1 MFHPTII
8 QKTLEKWAA
17 YPGNAPPEYHTAADV
32 EQIVAHFNSI
42 VEVDPVSENLVSTR
56 DPDKHWRET
65 LEPDE
70 VRLIRNEMILCR
82 ADFQYWV
89 SRYCF
94 IKSDEDR
101 VVRMQPWISQQIFLS
116 ILSEMQQEEISL
128 MLIILKARQLGLSRL
143 ISLIL
148 LHAVLFQANT
158 NAFLASST
166 EDKTGLLFDML
177 DFVLER
183 VPFWMRP
190 AEKYRRENKILELMN
205 GSALTLQH
213 GQQSTGI
220 ARGTT
225 PTKAHISELSEF
237 DEFKVSDLIDSALLR
252 AMHDSPQTFLALEST
267 ARGMNNW
274 WHDKWNSAKA
284 GWPERRSRLRPLFLP
299 WFVGGLYPKAHWLRA
314 HPVPE
319 NYRETMLPWAAAHAE
334 GAELYVRK
342 TEYLYKRLGTNW
354 EMPLEQIWYYE
365 CERDAAIRERRLNKF
380 LQEMPS
386 NDDEA
391 FQSTS
396 ISVFDNET
404 LTFYRDNSHGQE
416 LLGAYGLIGAPEIV
430 NPRLQPPELLRNF
443 NQPSITIRCDRATGY
458 PIQFELVPLRFD
470 GWSLESG
477 TDKIYIWEM
486 PVECET
492 YGIGMDTSDGI
503 EKDRTVLEG
512 MRKGSINGPTKQVFE
527 YASGK
532 MNALDS
538 WPFALAL
545 GTLYSV
551 PDANKVIQ
559 QPRMAIECKGHGDM
573 AQNIIRQMGWTNFHP
588 WNDKQLDSRTQ
599 KLSQFH
605 KIGVYTTS
613 WFRDGMIELMV
624 KMLRD
629 GDIEICSPFF
639 VQEMASLQGD
649 QFVQSLKAGYGG
661 YDDRIMSF
669 GFILVSLYKWDA
681 EYFRNAKI
689 AAYSGKSP
697 VGRPP
702 AKRQYAQWCYNWQER
717 SDEGIYH
724 PSDYRQ

>member
-1 MFHPTII
+1 MFHPKVIEATLARWA
-8 QKTLEKWAA
+8 QK
-17 YPGNAPPEYHTAADV
+17 PGNFEPEYHSVLEAERGTAHLNSLV
-32 EQIVAHFNSI
+32 EREESGALRSV
-42 VEVDPVSENLVSTR
+42 R
-56 DPDKHWRET
+56 DPERDWRET

-70 VRLIRNEMILCR
+70 LRFIRNERILCR
-82 ADFQYWV
+82 ADFAYFV
-89 SRYCF
+89 SRYGY

-101 VVRMQPWISQQIFLS
+101 VVRMEPWISQQIFLS
-116 ILSEMQQEEISL
+116 ILSEMQQEEMAL
-128 MLIILKARQLGLSRL
+128 MLIVLKARQLGLSRI

-148 LHAVLFQANT
+148 LHAVLFVAHT

-183 VPFWMRP
+183 LPFWMRP

-237 DEFKVSDLIDSALLR
+237 DEYKVSDLIDSALLR
-252 AMHDSPQTFLALEST
+252 AMHDSPQTFLVLEST
-267 ARGMNNW
+267 AKGMNNW
-274 WHDKWNSAKA
+274 WHDKWKSAKA

-299 WFVGGLYPKAHWLRA
+299 WFVGGLYPKQHWLRA
-314 HPVPE
+314 HPVPAD
-319 NYRETMLPWAAAHAE
+319 YSVRMLPWAAAHAE
-334 GAELYVRK
+334 GAEQYVRK
-342 TEYLYKRLGTNW
+342 TEYLYARLGHDW
-354 EMPLEQIWYYE
+354 QMPLEQIWYYE

-380 LQEMPS
+380 LQEMPA

-391 FQSTS
+391 FQSTN
-396 ISVFDNET
+396 ISVFDSET
-404 LTFYRDNSHGQE
+404 LTFYRENAHRGE
-416 LLGAYGLIGAPEIV
+416 LAGAYGLVGPAEVV
-430 NPRLQPPELLRNF
+430 NPRLQPPELLRNPHLPPISV
-443 NQPSITIRCDRATGY
+443 QCDRVTG
-458 PIQFELVPLRFD
+458 QNLQLDLVPLRFD
-470 GWSLESG
+470 GWPLESG
-477 TDKIYIWEM
+477 VDKIYIWEM
-486 PVECET
+486 PVEGET

-512 MRKGSINGPTKQVFE
+512 LRKGSINGPTKQVFE

-551 PDANKVIQ
+551 PDAHGQVQ

-588 WNDKQLDSRTQ
+588 WNDKQLDSRQ
-599 KLSQFH
+599 PKLNNYN

-613 WFRDGMIELMV
+613 WFRDGMIEMLV

-629 GDIEICSPFF
+629 GDIEISSPFF

-661 YDDRIMSF
+661 FDDRIMAL
-669 GFILVSLYKWDA
+669 GFILVSLYKWDRD
-681 EYFRNAKI
+681 YFRSAKI
-689 AAYSGKSP
+689 AAYSGRSP
-697 VGRPP
+697 VGRKP
-702 AKRQYAQWCYNWQER
+702 APRQYAKWAYSFQER
-717 SDEGIYH
+717 NDSGIYL
-724 PSDYRQ
+724 PREY

>member
-1 MFHPTII
+1 MFHPRIIDRTIR
-8 QKTLEKWAA
+8 TWAA
-17 YPGNAPPEYHTAADV
+17 KEGNFEPEYHSVAEA
-32 EQIVAHFNSI
+32 ERNIAHFNGLIEQDESGA
-42 VEVDPVSENLVSTR
+42 LVSVR
-56 DPDKHWRET
+56 DPAKPWRET
-65 LEPDE
+65 LEEDE
-70 VRLIRNEMILCR
+70 KKYIRNEIILCR
-82 ADFQYWV
+82 ADFHYFF
-89 SRYCF
+89 SRYAF

-101 VVRMQPWISQQIFLS
+101 VVRMSPWVSQQIFLS
-116 ILSEMQQEEISL
+116 ILAEMQAEEIAL
-128 MLIILKARQLGLSRL
+128 MLIVLKARQLGLSRV

-148 LHAVLFQANT
+148 LHAVLFSANT

-183 VPFWMRP
+183 LPFWMRP
-190 AEKYRRENKILELMN
+190 GEKYRRENKFLELLN

-267 ARGMNNW
+267 AKGMNNW
-274 WHDKWNSAKA
+274 WHAKWSAAKA

-299 WFVGGLYPKAHWLRA
+299 WFVGGLYPKEHWLRA
-314 HPVPE
+314 HPVPRD
-319 NYRETMLPWAAAHAE
+319 YTSRMLPWAAAHAE
-334 GAELYVRK
+334 GAEQYVAK
-342 TEYLYKRLGTNW
+342 TEYLYARLGKGW
-354 EMPLEQIWYYE
+354 QMPLEQIWYYE
-365 CERDAAIRERRLNKF
+365 CERDAAIREKRLNKF
-380 LQEMPS
+380 LQEMPA

-404 LTFYRDNSHGQE
+404 LVFYRDNAHRQE
-416 LLGAYGLIGAPEIV
+416 LVGCYGLVGAPEIV
-430 NPRLQPPELLRNF
+430 NPRLQPPELLRNY
-443 NQPSITIRCDRATGY
+443 NEPGITVRCENLSP
-458 PIQFELVPLRFD
+458 PIQFDLVPLRFD
-470 GWSLESG
+470 GWTLESG
-477 TDKIYIWEM
+477 VDKIYIFER
-486 PVECET
+486 PVDGEI
-492 YGIGMDTSDGI
+492 YGMGMDTANGI
-503 EKDRTVLEG
+503 DKDRTVLEG
-512 MRKGSINGPTKQVFE
+512 LRKGSINGPTKQVFE

-551 PDANKVIQ
+551 PDMNGVMQ

-588 WNDKQLDSRTQ
+588 WNDKQLDSRAPKT
-599 KLSQFH
+599 SQFN

-613 WFRDGMIELMV
+613 WFRDGMIELIV

-649 QFVQSLKAGYGG
+649 EFVQSLKAGYGG
-661 YDDRIMSF
+661 FDDRIMAL

-681 EYFRNAKI
+681 NYFRSAKI
-689 AAYSGKSP
+689 AAYSGRSP
-697 VGRPP
+697 ITRERP
-702 AKRQYAQWCYNWQER
+702 KRQYAQWAYSYQER
-717 SDEGIYH
+717 NDSGIYVERT
-724 PSDYRQ
+724 S

>member
-1 MFHPTII
+1 MFHPRII
-8 QKTLEKWAA
+8 ENTLEQWSRQ
-17 YPGNAPPEYHTAADV
+17 PGNFTPEYHTLLEA
-32 EQIVAHFNSI
+32 ERITAHFNSLI
-42 VEVDPVSENLVSTR
+42 EIDENGALRSLR
-56 DPDKHWRET
+56 NPEKNWRET
-65 LEPDE
+65 LDPEE
-70 VRLIRNEMILCR
+70 MRVIRNERILCR
-82 ADFQYWV
+82 ADFGYFV
-89 SRYCF
+89 SRYGW
-94 IKSDEDR
+94 IKNEEDR
-101 VVRMQPWISQQIFLS
+101 VVRMNPWISQQIFLS
-116 ILSEMQQEEISL
+116 ILAEMQADQLAL
-128 MLIILKARQLGLSRL
+128 MLIILKARQLGLSRV

-148 LHAVLFQANT
+148 LHSVVFSAHT

-183 VPFWMRP
+183 LPFWMRP
-190 AEKYRRENKILELMN
+190 GEKFRRENKFLELVN

-213 GQQSTGI
+213 GQQTTGI

-225 PTKAHISELSEF
+225 PTKAHISELAEF

-274 WHDKWNSAKA
+274 WHDKWKSAKA

-299 WFVGGLYPKAHWLRA
+299 WFVGGLYPKDHWLRA
-314 HPVPE
+314 HPVPAD
-319 NYRETMLPWAAAHAE
+319 YSSRMLPWAAAHAA
-334 GAELYVRK
+334 GAELYVSK
-342 TEYLYKRLGTNW
+342 TDYLYTRLGRDW
-354 EMPLEQIWYYE
+354 KMPLEQIWYYE

-380 LQEMPS
+380 LQELPA

-404 LTFYRDNSHGQE
+404 LVFYRDNAHQQDLAGV
-416 LLGAYGLIGAPEIV
+416 YGLIGPAEVV
-430 NPRLQPPELLRNF
+430 NPRLQPSELLRDPNH
-443 NQPSITIRCDRATGY
+443 PSITVSCDRVTSY
-458 PIQFELVPLRFD
+458 PLQLELVPLRFQ

-486 PVECET
+486 PIDGET
-492 YGIGMDTSDGI
+492 YGVGMDTSDGI

-512 MRKGSINGPTKQVFE
+512 LKKGSVNGPTKQVFE
-527 YASGK
+527 YASGR

-538 WPFALAL
+538 WPFALAM
-545 GTLYSV
+545 GTLYTV
-551 PDANKVIQ
+551 PDANGISQ

-573 AQNIIRQMGWTNFHP
+573 AQNLLRQMGWTNFHP
-588 WNDKQLDSRTQ
+588 WNDKQIDNRRPRLDH
-599 KLSQFH
+599 FN

-613 WFRDGMIELMV
+613 WFRDGMIELIV

-661 YDDRIMSF
+661 FDDRIMSM
-669 GFILVSLYKWDA
+669 GFILVSMYKWDA
-681 EYFRNAKI
+681 NYFRTAKM
-689 AAYSGKSP
+689 AAYSGRQP
-697 VGRPP
+697 AGRE
-702 AKRQYAQWCYNWQER
+702 KVRRQYAQWARNWQER
-717 SDEGIYH
+717 NDGIYI
-724 PSDYRQ
+724 SNEY

>member
-1 MFHPTII
+1 MFHHRII
-8 QKTLEKWAA
+8 EATLRRWAA
-17 YPGNAPPEYHTAADV
+17 KPANFEPEYHSALEAERIT
-32 EQIVAHFNSI
+32 AHFNSLI
-42 VEVDPVSENLVSTR
+42 EPDENGTLRSVR
-56 DPDKHWRET
+56 HPDKDWRET

-70 VRLIRNEMILCR
+70 IRLIRNEMILCR
-82 ADFQYWV
+82 ADFNYFV
-89 SRYCF
+89 SRYAW

-101 VVRMQPWISQQIFLS
+101 VVRLDPWISQQIFLS
-116 ILSEMQQEEISL
+116 ILAEMQEQDISL
-128 MLIILKARQLGLSRL
+128 MLIILKARQLGLSRI
-143 ISLIL
+143 ISLIV
-148 LHAVLFQANT
+148 LHSVLYFPHT

-177 DFVLER
+177 DFVLYR
-183 VPFWMRP
+183 LPFWMRP
-190 AEKYRRENKILELMN
+190 AEKYRRENKFLELLN

-213 GQQSTGI
+213 GQQTTGI

-267 ARGMNNW
+267 AKGQNNW
-274 WHDKWNSAKA
+274 WHHKWVSAKA

-299 WFVGGLYPKAHWLRA
+299 WFVGGLYPKEHWLRA
-314 HPVPE
+314 HPVPPD
-319 NYRETMLPWAAAHAE
+319 YSSRMLDWAAAHAE
-334 GAELYVRK
+334 GAEEYVRK
-342 TEYLYKRLGTNW
+342 TEYLYARLGRDW
-354 EMPLEQIWYYE
+354 QMPLEQIWYYE
-365 CERDAAIRERRLNKF
+365 CERDAAIREKRLNKF

-391 FQSTS
+391 FQSTAL
-396 ISVFDNET
+396 SVFPTET
-404 LTFYRDNSHGQE
+404 ITFYRDNAHRQE
-416 LLGAYGLIGAPEIV
+416 LLGTYGLVGAPEIV
-430 NPRLQPPELLRNF
+430 NPRLQPPSLLRNP
-443 NQPSITIRCDRATGY
+443 NQPSIIVRCERTTSY
-458 PIQFELVPLRFD
+458 PMQFELVPLRFD

-477 TDKIYIWEM
+477 VDKIYIWEM
-486 PVECET
+486 PIAGET

-512 MRKGSINGPTKQVFE
+512 LRKGSINGPTKQVFE

-551 PDANKVIQ
+551 PDQTGMVQ

-573 AQNIIRQMGWTNFHP
+573 AQNLIRQMGWTNFHP
-588 WNDKQLDSRTQ
+588 WNDKQLDNRTPR
-599 KLSQFH
+599 LSQFH

-613 WFRDGMIELMV
+613 WFRDGMIEMLV

-629 GDIEICSPFF
+629 GDIEIASPFF

-661 YDDRIMSF
+661 FDDRIMAF

-681 EYFRNAKI
+681 DYFRSAKI
-689 AAYSGKSP
+689 AAYSGRSP
-697 VGRPP
+697 VGREQP
-702 AKRQYAQWCYNWQER
+702 KRQYAQWVYSYQER
-717 SDEGIYH
+717 NDVGIYE
-724 PSDYRQ
+724 S

>member
-1 MFHPTII
+1 MFHPRII
-8 QKTLEKWAA
+8 NATLNRWAA
-17 YPGNAPPEYHTAADV
+17 KNFEPEYHSVIEA
-32 EQIVAHFNSI
+32 EQIAAHFNSL
-42 VEVDPVSENLVSTR
+42 VESGPDGQQLVSLR
-56 DPDKHWRET
+56 NPEKDWRET
-65 LEPDE
+65 LEPPE
-70 VRLIRNEMILCR
+70 IRLIRNEMILCR
-82 ADFQYWV
+82 ADFSYFV
-89 SRYCF
+89 SRYAW

-101 VVRMQPWISQQIFLS
+101 VVRMDPWISQQIFLS
-116 ILSEMQQEEISL
+116 ILADMQDQEMSL
-128 MLIILKARQLGLSRL
+128 MLIVLKARQLGLSRI

-148 LHAVLFQANT
+148 LHAVLFIANT

-183 VPFWMRP
+183 LPFWMRP
-190 AEKYRRENKILELMN
+190 AEKYRRENKILELLN

-267 ARGMNNW
+267 AKGMNNW
-274 WHDKWNSAKA
+274 WHDKWKSAKA

-299 WFVGGLYPKAHWLRA
+299 WFVGGLYPKDHWLRA
-314 HPVPE
+314 HPVPSD
-319 NYRETMLPWAAAHAE
+319 YSTRMLPWAAAHAE
-334 GAELYVRK
+334 GAEQYVKK
-342 TEYLYKRLGTNW
+342 TDYLSSRLGGDW
-354 EMPLEQIWYYE
+354 RMPFEQIWYYE

-380 LQEMPS
+380 LQEMPA
-386 NDDEA
+386 NDDES

-404 LTFYRDNSHGQE
+404 LVFYRDNAHAQE
-416 LLGAYGLIGAPEIV
+416 LLGAYGLVGAPEVV
-430 NPRLQPPELLRNF
+430 NPRLQPPELLRNY
-443 NQPSITIRCDRATGY
+443 NLPPITVRCDRATGY
-458 PIQFELVPLRFD
+458 PLQFDLMPLRFD
-470 GWSLESG
+470 GWPLESG

-486 PVECET
+486 PAPGET

-512 MRKGSINGPTKQVFE
+512 LRKGSVNGPTKQVFE

-538 WPFALAL
+538 WPFALAM

-551 PDANKVIQ
+551 QDTNGLMQ

-573 AQNIIRQMGWTNFHP
+573 AQNIIRQMGWSNFHP
-588 WNDKQLDSRTQ
+588 WNDKQIDNRTPRT
-599 KLSQFH
+599 SNFH

-613 WFRDGMIELMV
+613 WFRDGMIEMLV

-661 YDDRIMSF
+661 YDDRIMSL

-681 EYFRNAKI
+681 NYFRSAKI
-689 AAYSGKSP
+689 AAYSGRNP
-697 VGRPP
+697 VARP
-702 AKRQYAQWCYNWQER
+702 ARRQYATWAYGYQER
-717 SDEGIYH
+717 NDAGIYE
-724 PSDYRQ
+724 PREY

>member
-1 MFHPTII
+1 MFHPKII
-8 QKTLEKWAA
+8 NETLERWASK
-17 YPGNAPPEYHTAADV
+17 PGNFAPEYHTVV
-32 EQIVAHFNSI
+32 EAERITAHFNAL
-42 VEVDPVSENLVSTR
+42 VEPDENGVLVSVR
-56 DPDKHWRET
+56 HAEKDWRET

-82 ADFQYWV
+82 ADFSYFV
-89 SRYCF
+89 SRYAW

-101 VVRMQPWISQQIFLS
+101 VVRMEPWISQQIFLS
-116 ILSEMQQEEISL
+116 ILAEMQEQQISL
-128 MLIILKARQLGLSRL
+128 MLIILKARQLGLSRV

-148 LHAVLFQANT
+148 LHSVLFQAHT

-177 DFVLER
+177 DFVLYR
-183 VPFWMRP
+183 LPFWMRP
-190 AEKYRRENKILELMN
+190 AERYRRENKILELLN

-237 DEFKVSDLIDSALLR
+237 DEFKVSDLIDSSLLR

-267 ARGMNNW
+267 AKGMNNW
-274 WHDKWNSAKA
+274 WHHKWMAAKA

-314 HPVPE
+314 HPVPPD
-319 NYRETMLPWAAAHAE
+319 YSTRMLPWALAHAE
-334 GAELYVRK
+334 GAEEYVRK
-342 TEYLYKRLGTNW
+342 TEYLYTRLGKDW
-354 EMPLEQIWYYE
+354 QMPLQQIWYYE
-365 CERDAAIRERRLNKF
+365 CERDAAIREKRLNKF

-404 LTFYRDNSHGQE
+404 LTFYRDNAHGQE
-416 LLGAYGLIGAPEIV
+416 LLGAYGLVGSAEIV
-430 NPRLQPPELLRNF
+430 NPRLQPPELLRDH
-443 NQPSITIRCDRATGY
+443 NQPPITIRCERTTSY
-458 PIQFELVPLRFD
+458 PLQFELVPLRFD

-477 TDKIYIWEM
+477 VDKIYIWEM
-486 PVECET
+486 PVNGET

-512 MRKGSINGPTKQVFE
+512 LRKYSLNGPTKQVFE

-551 PDANKVIQ
+551 PDASGMQ
-559 QPRMAIECKGHGDM
+559 QQARLAIECKGHGDM
-573 AQNIIRQMGWTNFHP
+573 AQNIIRTMGWVNFHP
-588 WNDKQLDSRTQ
+588 WNDKQLDNRQQ
-599 KLSQFH
+599 KLSQYH

-613 WFRDGMIELMV
+613 WWRDGMIEMLV

-629 GDIEICSPFF
+629 GDIEIASPFF

-661 YDDRIMSF
+661 YDDRIMSL

-681 EYFRNAKI
+681 NYFRSARI
-689 AAYSGKSP
+689 AAYSGRNP
-697 VGRPP
+697 VAREKPR
-702 AKRQYAQWCYNWQER
+702 RQYAQWVYNVQER
-717 SDEGIYH
+717 NDTGIYEGEMK
-724 PSDYRQ
+724 

>member
-8 QKTLEKWAA
+8 KQTIDRWASK
-17 YPGNAPPEYHTAADV
+17 PGNFEPQYHSVLEAERNAAHLASLV
-32 EQIVAHFNSI
+32 EQDAGGSI
-42 VEVDPVSENLVSTR
+42 ISVR
-56 DPDKHWRET
+56 DPDRHWRET
-65 LEPDE
+65 LEEDE
-70 VRLIRNEMILCR
+70 KRYIRNEMILCR
-82 ADFQYWV
+82 ADHNYFV
-89 SRYCF
+89 SRYCW
-94 IKSDEDR
+94 IKSEEDR
-101 VVRMQPWISQQIFLS
+101 TVRMEPWVSQQIFLS
-116 ILSEMQQEEISL
+116 ILAEMQIEGFAL
-128 MLIILKARQLGLSRL
+128 MLIILKARQLGISRE
-143 ISLIL
+143 ISLIIL
-148 LHAVLFQANT
+148 QFVLFHANT

-183 VPFWMRP
+183 LPFWMRP
-190 AEKYRRENKILELMN
+190 SEKFRRENKFLELYN

-252 AMHDSPQTFLALEST
+252 AMHDSPSTFLALEST

-274 WHDKWNSAKA
+274 WHDKWKSAKA
-284 GWPERRSRLRPLFLP
+284 GWSERRSRLRPLFLP
-299 WFVGGLYPKAHWLRA
+299 WFVGGLYPKQHWLRA
-314 HPVPE
+314 HPVPPD
-319 NYRETMLPWAAAHAE
+319 YTSTMLPWAAAHAD
-334 GAELYVRK
+334 GAEQYVKK
-342 TEYLYKRLGTNW
+342 TEYLYTRLGKDW
-354 EMPLEQIWYYE
+354 RMPLEQIWYYE

-380 LQEMPS
+380 LQEMPA

-404 LTFYRDNSHGQE
+404 LTFYRDNAHQTS
-416 LLGAYGLIGAPEIV
+416 LVGAYGLIGAPEIV
-430 NPRLQPPELLRNF
+430 NPRLQPPELLRNY
-443 NQPSITIRCDRATGY
+443 NEEPITVRVDRDTGY
-458 PIQFELVPLRFD
+458 PMQFDLVPLRFD

-477 TDKIYIWEM
+477 VDKIYIFEK
-486 PVECET
+486 PIDGET
-492 YGIGMDTSDGI
+492 YGQGMDTSDGI
-503 EKDRTVLEG
+503 DKDRTVLEG
-512 MRKGSINGPTKQVFE
+512 LRKGSINGPTKQVFE

-545 GTLYSV
+545 GTLYTV
-551 PDANKVIQ
+551 RDANGMMQ

-588 WNDKQLDSRTQ
+588 WNDKQLDSRSPKT
-599 KLSQFH
+599 SQYQ

-613 WFRDGMIELMV
+613 WFRDGLIEMMV

-649 QFVQSLKAGYGG
+649 EFVQSLKAGYGG
-661 YDDRIMSF
+661 HDDRFMAL

-681 EYFRNAKI
+681 NYFRTAKI
-689 AAYSGKSP
+689 AAYSGRAP
-697 VGRPP
+697 LAQARAP
-702 AKRQYAQWCYNWQER
+702 RQYAQWAYSYQER
-717 SDEGIYH
+717 NDSGIYL
-724 PSDYRQ
+724 PREEPL

>member
-8 QKTLEKWAA
+8 ERTLVKWASKR
-17 YPGNAPPEYHTAADV
+17 GNFEPERHSVIEAEAN
-32 EQIVAHFNSI
+32 VAHFNSL
-42 VEVDPVSENLVSTR
+42 VEYDADGALVSVR

-65 LEPDE
+65 LEEDE
-70 VRLIRNEMILCR
+70 RRYIRNEIILCR
-82 ADFQYWV
+82 ADFDYFV
-89 SRYCF
+89 SRYAY
-94 IKSDEDR
+94 IKSEEDR
-101 VVRMQPWISQQIFLS
+101 VVRMTPWVSQQIFLS
-116 ILSEMQQEEISL
+116 ILAEMQLEEVAL
-128 MLIILKARQLGLSRL
+128 MLIILKARQLGISRV

-148 LHAVLFQANT
+148 LHAVLFHANT

-183 VPFWMRP
+183 LPFWMRP
-190 AEKYRRENKILELMN
+190 SEKYRRENKFLELAN

-267 ARGMNNW
+267 AKGMNNW
-274 WHDKWNSAKA
+274 WNDKWNSAKA

-299 WFVGGLYPKAHWLRA
+299 WFVGGLYPKWHWLRA
-314 HPVPE
+314 HPVPADYAE
-319 NYRETMLPWAAAHAE
+319 RMLPWAAAHAE
-334 GAELYVRK
+334 GAAQYVAK
-342 TEYLYKRLGTNW
+342 TEYLRTRLGADW
-354 EMPLEQIWYYE
+354 RMPIEQIWYYE
-365 CERDAAIRERRLNKF
+365 CEREAAIRERRLNKF
-380 LQEMPS
+380 LQEMPA

-391 FQSTS
+391 FQSTA

-404 LTFYRDNSHGQE
+404 LTFYRDNAHLQE
-416 LLGAYGLIGAPEIV
+416 LVGAFGLVGPPEIV
-430 NPRLQPPELLRNF
+430 NPRLQPPELLRDY
-443 NQPSITIRCDRATGY
+443 NQAPISVKVDRDTGY
-458 PIQFELVPLRFD
+458 PMQFDLVPLRFD

-477 TDKIYIWEM
+477 VDKIYIFEL
-486 PVECET
+486 PVPGET
-492 YGIGMDTSDGI
+492 YGQGMDTSDGI
-503 EKDRTVLEG
+503 DKDRTVLEG
-512 MRKGSINGPTKQVFE
+512 LRKGSINGPTKQVFE

-545 GTLYSV
+545 GTLYTV
-551 PDANKVIQ
+551 PDINGVMQ

-573 AQNIIRQMGWTNFHP
+573 AQNIIRQMGWVNFHP
-588 WNDKQLDSRTQ
+588 WNDKQLDSRQPKTN
-599 KLSQFH
+599 QFN

-649 QFVQSLKAGYGG
+649 EFVQSLKAGYGG
-661 YDDRIMSF
+661 HDDRIMAL

-681 EYFRNAKI
+681 SYFRTAKI
-689 AAYSGKSP
+689 AAYSGRSP
-697 VGRPP
+697 ILREKP
-702 AKRQYAQWCYNWQER
+702 KKQYAQWAYSYQER
-717 SDEGIYH
+717 NDSGIYV
-724 PSDYRQ
+724 PREGL

>member
-1 MFHPTII
+1 MFHPRII
-8 QKTLEKWAA
+8 RATLDRWAA
-17 YPGNAPPEYHTAADV
+17 HPGNFEPEYHSVIEAERIA
-32 EQIVAHFNSI
+32 AHFNSL
-42 VEVDPVSENLVSTR
+42 VEPDENGALVNLR
-56 DPDKHWRET
+56 APGKDWRET

-82 ADFQYWV
+82 ADFHYFA
-89 SRYCF
+89 SRYCW

-101 VVRMQPWISQQIFLS
+101 VVRMDPWISQQIFLS
-116 ILSEMQQEEISL
+116 ILAEMQGEEIAL
-128 MLIILKARQLGLSRL
+128 MLIVLKARQLGLSRI
-143 ISLIL
+143 ISEIL
-148 LHAVLFQANT
+148 LHAVLFFAHT

-177 DFVLER
+177 DFVLYR
-183 VPFWMRP
+183 LPFWMRP
-190 AEKYRRENKILELMN
+190 GEKYRRENKFLELLN

-252 AMHDSPQTFLALEST
+252 AMHDSPQTFLVLEST
-267 ARGMNNW
+267 AKGMNNW
-274 WHDKWNSAKA
+274 WHDKWKSAKA

-299 WFVGGLYPKAHWLRA
+299 WFVGGLYPKSHWLRA
-314 HPVPE
+314 HPVPPD
-319 NYRETMLPWAAAHAE
+319 YSTRMLPWAAAHAE
-334 GAELYVRK
+334 GAEQYVRQ
-342 TEYLYKRLGTNW
+342 TEYLYQRLGRDW
-354 EMPLEQIWYYE
+354 KMPLEQIWYYE

-380 LQEMPS
+380 LQEMPA

-396 ISVFDNET
+396 ISVFDNDT
-404 LTFYRDNSHGQE
+404 LVFYRDNAHGQE
-416 LLGAYGLIGAPEIV
+416 LLGAYGLVGAAEVV
-430 NPRLQPPELLRNF
+430 NPRLQPPELLRNP
-443 NQPSITIRCDRATGY
+443 NLPSITVRCERTTSY

-470 GWSLESG
+470 GWPLESG
-477 TDKIYIWEM
+477 VDKIYVWEM
-486 PVECET
+486 PVPGET

-512 MRKGSINGPTKQVFE
+512 LRKGSINGPTKQVFE

-551 PDANKVIQ
+551 PDATGMEQ

-573 AQNIIRQMGWTNFHP
+573 AQNLIRQMGWHNFHP
-588 WNDKQLDSRTQ
+588 WNDKQLDNRTP
-599 KLSQFH
+599 KLSHFH

-613 WFRDGMIELMV
+613 WFRDGMIEMLV

-629 GDIEICSPFF
+629 GDIEIASPFF

-661 YDDRIMSF
+661 FDDRIMAF

-681 EYFRNAKI
+681 DYFRSAKI
-689 AAYSGKSP
+689 AAYSGRNP
-697 VGRPP
+697 LARAEP
-702 AKRQYAQWCYNWQER
+702 KRQYAQWVYSYQER
-717 SDEGIYH
+717 SDTGIY
-724 PSDYRQ
+724 DNREY

>member
-1 MFHPTII
+1 MFHQKII
-8 QKTLEKWAA
+8 EQTLKTWAA
-17 YPGNAPPEYHTAADV
+17 KKGNFEPEYHSPLEV
-32 EQIVAHFNSI
+32 ERNVVHFNSL
-42 VEVDPVSENLVSTR
+42 VDADPDGNLISVR
-56 DPDKHWRET
+56 DPEKPWRET

-70 VRLIRNEMILCR
+70 IRYIRNEIILCR
-82 ADFQYWV
+82 ADFSYFV
-89 SRYCF
+89 SRYAY
-94 IKSDEDR
+94 IKSEEDR
-101 VVRMQPWISQQIFLS
+101 VVRMEPWVSQQIFLS
-116 ILSEMQQEEISL
+116 ILAEMQLEEIAL
-128 MLIILKARQLGLSRL
+128 MLIILKARQLGLSRV

-148 LHAVLFQANT
+148 LHTVLFNANI

-183 VPFWMRP
+183 LPYWMRP
-190 AEKYRRENKILELMN
+190 AEKFRRENKFLELMN

-225 PTKAHISELSEF
+225 PTRAHISELSEF
-237 DEFKVSDLIDSALLR
+237 DEFKVSDLIDSSLLR

-267 ARGMNNW
+267 AKGMNNW
-274 WHDKWNSAKA
+274 WHNKWLAAKA

-299 WFVGGLYPKAHWLRA
+299 WFCGGLYPKQAWLRA
-314 HPVPE
+314 HPVPAD
-319 NYRETMLPWAAAHAE
+319 YSSRMLPWAAAHAE
-334 GAELYVRK
+334 GAQQYVKK
-342 TEYLYKRLGTNW
+342 TEYLYTRLGRDW
-354 EMPLEQIWYYE
+354 RMSMEQIWFYE
-365 CERDAAIRERRLNKF
+365 CERDAAIREKRLNTF
-380 LQEMPS
+380 LQEMPAS
-386 NDDEA
+386 DDEA

-404 LTFYRDNSHGQE
+404 LTFYRDNSHQGE
-416 LLGAYGLIGAPEIV
+416 LVGAYGLVGAPEIV
-430 NPRLQPPELLRNF
+430 NPRLQPPELLRDY
-443 NQPSITIRCDRATGY
+443 NQEPISVTVDRDTGY
-458 PIQFELVPLRFD
+458 PMQFDLVPLRFD

-477 TDKIYIWEM
+477 VDKIYIFEL
-486 PVECET
+486 PVPGET

-512 MRKGSINGPTKQVFE
+512 LRKGSINGPTKQTFE

-551 PDANKVIQ
+551 PDANGNIA

-573 AQNIIRQMGWTNFHP
+573 AQNIIRCMGWHNFHP
-588 WNDKQLDSRTQ
+588 WNDKQLDSRRPQT
-599 KLSQFH
+599 SQYN

-613 WFRDGMIELMV
+613 WFRDGMIEMLV

-629 GDIEICSPFF
+629 GDIEIGSPFF

-661 YDDRIMSF
+661 FDDRIMAL

-681 EYFRNAKI
+681 QYFRSAKI
-689 AAYSGKSP
+689 AAYSGRTP
-697 VGRPP
+697 LARERP
-702 AKRQYAQWCYNWQER
+702 KRQYAQWAYSYQER
-717 SDEGIYH
+717 NDSGIYI
-724 PSDYRQ
+724 PREY